1 MTRINYLLL
10 VLLVAFVSA
19 CGGDDKDRA
28 PEVVI
33 TFPAENT
40 SFVRS
45 EDFTFSGTITDDVE
59 LKEIK
64 FALSFKSGLKGIEDP
79 WVPADDVR
87 TLTGKEKVYTN
98 EILFKDPIIYECKA
112 GIYTLLVTV
121 TDKAGNITE
130 KSVDVTID

>member
-28 PEVVI
+28 PEVTI
-33 TFPAENT
+33 TLPTETT

-45 EDFTFSGTITDDVE
+45 GSDFFLFSASITDDVE

-64 FALSFKSGLKGIEDP
+64 FALSFKSGL
-79 WVPADDVR
+79 
-87 TLTGKEKVYTN
+87 
-98 EILFKDPIIYECKA
+98 
-112 GIYTLLVTV
+112 
-121 TDKAGNITE
+121 
-130 KSVDVTID
+130 

>member
-28 PEVVI
+28 PELDI
-33 TFPAENT
+33 TFPT
-40 SFVRS
+40 GTTKFMRS
-45 EDFTFSGTITDDVE
+45 GDFTFSATITDDVE

-64 FALSFKSGLKGIEDP
+64 FALAFKSGLKGIEDP

-98 EILFKDPIIYECKA
+98 EILFNDPIIYECKA